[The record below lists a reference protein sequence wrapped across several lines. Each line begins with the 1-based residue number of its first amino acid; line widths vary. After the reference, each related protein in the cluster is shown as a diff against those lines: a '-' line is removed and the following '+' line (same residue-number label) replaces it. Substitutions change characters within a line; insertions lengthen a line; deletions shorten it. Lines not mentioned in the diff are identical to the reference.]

1 MRLAITIGQK
11 HNGDWE
17 VIAKPDVPIHT
28 QLEARRSLIAE
39 RTNPTY
45 QRVYITDL
53 DNAQVLRF
61 REPEKKAEPAK
72 LPKK

>member
-17 VIAKPDVPIHT
+17 VIARPDVPIHE
-28 QLEARRSLIAE
+28 QLEARRGLMAE
-39 RTNPTY
+39 RTHPTY

-53 DNAQVLRF
+53 DHAQVIRF

-72 LPKK
+72 AKK